1 VEETF
6 HGCVPQGR
14 GGDPM
19 LNLLKNRVDQGN
31 WQATSIA
38 NLLALRWPTGVER
51 RAMSRWSAADRDQ
64 VAQNN
69 GLPVQTEGYLLMV
82 RQEGAEAT
90 NCGSTAPDEVD
101 FHMWMAAQ
109 ANDERATKSVVIEV
123 TPRVRAKHP
132 VWTLANFQQLARE
145 DTRVRI
151 SGWTMLDPEH
161 PDEVHKS
168 RGTIW
173 EIHPVMKVEAATAGG
188 GWREL

>member
-1 VEETF
+1 
-6 HGCVPQGR
+6 
-14 GGDPM
+14 
-19 LNLLKNRVDQGN
+19 
-31 WQATSIA
+31 
-38 NLLALRWPTGVER
+38 
-51 RAMSRWSAADRDQ
+51 
-64 VAQNN
+64 
-69 GLPVQTEGYLLMV
+69 
-82 RQEGAEAT
+82 
-90 NCGSTAPDEVD
+90 
-101 FHMWMAAQ
+101 MWMAAQ